1 MDLDKLLADD
11 TEVEEATSE
20 AVETVETPAADVEK
34 AVPAETKKQTKPKK
48 KGKPRGGNSPV
59 IGDNG
64 MMLQEG
70 DNAKFLSVQM
80 ALFQMEN
87 IDMENV
93 EEVQKRLSEYFA
105 LYASQDMKP
114 TVAGMAIALNGMSRR
129 TLWAIVNDAPTGSSG
144 YKTALPSEVAR
155 TIKKAYF
162 LLENLWESYMNSG
175 KVNPVAGIFLGKN
188 NYGYQDKTEYVLTP
202 NTNQDENYS
211 ADDIRERYIAA
222 EQKRLS
228 TINSADDEPTD

>member
-93 EEVQKRLSEYFA
+93 EEVQKRLSEYFQ

-144 YKTALPSEVAR
+144 YKTALPPEVALS
-155 TIKKAYF
+155 IKKAYF

-202 NTNQDENYS
+202 NTNQDDNYS
-211 ADDIRERYIAA
+211 ADDIRQRYIAA

-228 TINSADDEPTD
+228 TINSETDETE

>member
-11 TEVEEATSE
+11 TELEEAE
-20 AVETVETPAADVEK
+20 ATVEKAVETPAADVEK
-34 AVPAETKKQTKPKK
+34 SVPATTKKETKPKK

-80 ALFQMEN
+80 ALFDMPN

-93 EEVQKRLSEYFA
+93 EEVRQRLSEYFA
-105 LYASQDMKP
+105 LYSNNDMKP
-114 TVAGMAIALNGMSRR
+114 TVAGMAIALNGMNRR
-129 TLWAIVNDAPTGSSG
+129 TLWGIVNDAPTGGAG
-144 YKTALPSEVAR
+144 YKTALPSEVAL

-202 NTNQDENYS
+202 NTNQDDNYS
-211 ADDIRERYIAA
+211 ADDIRQRYIAA

-228 TINSADDEPTD
+228 TINSADEEPTD

>member
-11 TEVEEATSE
+11 TELEEAE
-20 AVETVETPAADVEK
+20 ATVEKPVENSVADVEK
-34 AVPAETKKQTKPKK
+34 AVPATTKKETKPKK

-64 MMLQEG
+64 MMLQDG
-70 DNAKFLSVQM
+70 DNAKFLGVQM

-93 EEVQKRLSEYFA
+93 EEVQQRLSEYFQ

-144 YKTALPSEVAR
+144 YKSALPPEVAR

-211 ADDIRERYIAA
+211 ADDIRQRYIAA

-228 TINSADDEPTD
+228 TINSTDEEPTD

>member
-211 ADDIRERYIAA
+211 ADDIRQRYIAA

-228 TINSADDEPTD
+228 TINSTDEEPTD

>member
-70 DNAKFLSVQM
+70 DNAKFLGVQM
-80 ALFQMEN
+80 ALFEMPN

-202 NTNQDENYS
+202 NTNQDDNYS
-211 ADDIRERYIAA
+211 ADDIRQRYIAA

-228 TINSADDEPTD
+228 TINSADEEPTE